1 MLACESHP
9 LFLGDEYDS
18 PLTLIMNF
26 FFYVIRFFQV
36 CRACID
42 RSYSVHST
50 FFFFS
55 FLSFTLFSILE
66 LYAHFFV
73 LAVFGVAESI
83 WANDQRNCFF
93 FHQ

>member
-1 MLACESHP
+1 MSLDFSKCVVHVLTVATACTRH
-9 LFLGDEYDS
+9 
-18 PLTLIMNF
+18 F
-26 FFYVIRFFQV
+26 FF
-36 CRACID
+36 
-42 RSYSVHST
+42 
-50 FFFFS
+50 